1 MFLKKNSGGLSKFQ
15 TLREYSD
22 GLVVQSMVSSSG
34 NSFKFQPNVPEGY
47 TKSLENMTK
56 AKFSKLNGCQIIVTS
71 SFKIIIDQR
80 KL

>member
-1 MFLKKNSGGLSKFQ
+1 MFKKKNNGGLSKFQ

-47 TKSLENMTK
+47 TKSLEK
-56 AKFSKLNGCQIIVTS
+56 Y
-71 SFKIIIDQR
+71 D
-80 KL
+80 